1 LGQRVRVVLDGW
13 QEAGYHGVEWDG
25 RDAEGTQ
32 VSSGVYLY
40 RFQAGDHVSVRKMML
55 MK

>member
-32 VSSGVYLY
+32 VSSGLYIY
-40 RFQAGDHVSVRKMML
+40 RFEAGPYRKVQKMML
-55 MK
+55 LK